1 VRATATT
8 PSLERLAEGLEDG
21 TWELGKLVEQEHA
34 AVRECAGM
42 ALDDSAVRRLQADVR
57 TRSPIQRRLVLVRHA
72 TERIDQWLL
81 DAIFEQPT
89 DFVNVRPPRLV
100 TLRHV

>member
-34 AVRECAGM
+34 AVHECAGM
-42 ALDDSAVRRLQADVR
+42 SLEDGVA
-57 TRSPIQRRLVLVRHA
+57 
-72 TERIDQWLL
+72 
-81 DAIFEQPT
+81 
-89 DFVNVRPPRLV
+89 
-100 TLRHV
+100 